1 MKIFLY
7 ILVGAVVMFVVLKF
21 ISTKPVVTNSE
32 TSANFNKLLN
42 TPEAGKLIQ
51 SPEFADLLL
60 TKEFRTLAKGIGDE
74 YLTSITKSLTG

>member
-1 MKIFLY
+1 MKTFLL
-7 ILVGAVVMFVVLKF
+7 ILVGAVLMFVILKF

-51 SPEFADLLL
+51 SSEFTNLLL

-74 YLTSITKSLTG
+74 YLSSITKSLTG